1 MGIVSDFIDGI
12 KDWFETTIHDIL
24 ADGITSQFQSISDSL
39 TSTYSSSTDGEAG
52 LTKIFLTT
60 HPADFTGAATVHST
74 PIWVTI
80 ERLCNNVVVP
90 IGGFILVVILL
101 SDLIQ
106 TVIRGNNFKDFDDS
120 IFIKWIIKA
129 LCGVI
134 LVSNVYYIASALFSF
149 GTDVCANG
157 LSYLFNTN
165 ALRAVDVDKF
175 KEALSSY
182 GNGEMLTML
191 LLSFV
196 IHLLILAL
204 TVVIIIVMASRMI
217 EVFMYLGVAPIPM
230 ATMLNS
236 EWSEV
241 GKNWVRGIL
250 ALSFQGF
257 FIIIALGIF
266 KTLYSNVIS
275 SINNVE
281 DGVIMTLA
289 MLAGYSCALLFT
301 VLRSGNISKSIFN
314 AH

>member
-12 KDWFETTIHDIL
+12 KDWFEETIHNIL
-24 ADGITSQFQSISDSL
+24 ADGITSQFQSISDTLS
-39 TSTYSSSTDGEAG
+39 STYATSTDGTDG
-52 LTKIFLTT
+52 WTKIFLTT
-60 HPADFTGAATVHST
+60 HPADFTGTTSVYGNHVWA
-74 PIWVTI
+74 TI

-129 LCGVI
+129 LCGI
-134 LVSNVYYIASALFSF
+134 LLVSNVFYIASALFSF

-157 LSYLFNTN
+157 LTYLFNAN
-165 ALRAVDVDKF
+165 ALRTIDVDKF
-175 KEALSSY
+175 NEALSSY

-230 ATMLNS
+230 ATMLNN

-241 GKNWVRGIL
+241 GKNWVRGVL

-257 FIIIALGIF
+257 FIIVALGIF
-266 KTLYSNVIS
+266 KTLYTNVIS
-275 SINNVE
+275 SINKVE